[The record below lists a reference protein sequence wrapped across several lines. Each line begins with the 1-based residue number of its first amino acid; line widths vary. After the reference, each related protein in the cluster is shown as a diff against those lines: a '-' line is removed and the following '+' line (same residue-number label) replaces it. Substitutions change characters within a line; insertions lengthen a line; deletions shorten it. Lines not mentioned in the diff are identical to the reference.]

1 MSIDWFN
8 KLFRPDVVKQQQEE
22 EERKRQEELDRISE
36 EKAARKFEQFAQSP
50 DFDELI
56 RNKAKEFVENT
67 KREKEE
73 EEKRREREYEE
84 KVKKAEDDI
93 SLLRE
98 KMKDSSEPWVHIIS
112 SKFDPSNGIKINLD
126 WNDSFIRYL
135 RKQGIKGE
143 NDEEVVKIWLA
154 FLSQDI
160 DKLMTAENY
169 LHSETAPSDR
179 FDGDID
185 DLIFEQEENDE
196 KDDFAR
202 WEQHHTS
209 NIPRE

>member
-1 MSIDWFN
+1 MSTNWFN
-8 KLFRPDVVKQQQEE
+8 KLFRPEVTKQQQEE
-22 EERKRQEELDRISE
+22 AERQKQEELDRIAE
-36 EKAARKFEQFAQSP
+36 EKAARKFEQFAQSS
-50 DFDELI
+50 DFDNLI
-56 RNKAKEFVENT
+56 HNKAKEILERS
-67 KREKEE
+67 KKEKEE
-73 EEKRREREYEE
+73 EELRKEREYEE

-169 LHSETAPSDR
+169 LHSETTPGDK

-185 DLIFEQEENDE
+185 ELIFEQDENDQE
-196 KDDFAR
+196 DDFAR
-202 WEQHHTS
+202 WE
-209 NIPRE
+209 